1 MGNVI
6 SDFTRRAR
14 FFRPDC
20 QSVRKKPILRR
31 SDNQS
36 DTLLTGDPGKGNTHN
51 KIERLTDIFYKY
63 ETTCTITHMPAAYSR
78 RHRAG
83 RSPKATKLSVRCSFR
98 TLGGI
103 FRKSSGGTA
112 NREAGTNRE
121 PRLPMA
127 ASGQRCRT
135 QTISYHPRCNGRY
148 HPEYPPDR
156 GERRTLPFAVRS
168 GGTKRHLLLLL
179 PPLPS
184 AKGIR
189 ILQWRIPSERKRTGC
204 SLAGS
209 RRVNPEKHS
218 GQSGQSRVAAG
229 LSTVF
234 TRWKLPQRPGRKRT
248 TSTGTKPPSTSLPKI
263 AGSPSGCAATSPPN
277 GWQTNRENCFGEK
290 QPPMNTILSRSG
302 FGQP

>member
-1 MGNVI
+1 
-6 SDFTRRAR
+6 
-14 FFRPDC
+14 
-20 QSVRKKPILRR
+20 
-31 SDNQS
+31 
-36 DTLLTGDPGKGNTHN
+36 
-51 KIERLTDIFYKY
+51 
-63 ETTCTITHMPAAYSR
+63 MPAAYSR

-112 NREAGTNRE
+112 NREADTNRE

-229 LSTVF
+229 F
-234 TRWKLPQRPGRKRT
+234 RQFLPDGSCRNGPGERELHQ
-248 TSTGTKPPSTSLPKI
+248 PAQSLPLPLCRRSQVPHPD
-263 AGSPSGCAATSPPN
+263 A
-277 GWQTNRENCFGEK
+277 Q
-290 QPPMNTILSRSG
+290 QPPHQMAGRQTGKTVSGRSSP
-302 FGQP
+302 Q

>member
-1 MGNVI
+1 MYYH
-6 SDFTRRAR
+6 SHA
-14 FFRPDC
+14 C
-20 QSVRKKPILRR
+20 
-31 SDNQS
+31 
-36 DTLLTGDPGKGNTHN
+36 
-51 KIERLTDIFYKY
+51 
-63 ETTCTITHMPAAYSR
+63 CYSR

-204 SLAGS
+204 AWQAQGGS
-209 RRVNPEKHS
+209 TLKSTRAKVVRVE
-218 GQSGQSRVAAG
+218 SRQAFDSFYPMEVAATAREKENYINWHKASLYLFAEDRRFPIRMRSNLPHQMAG
-229 LSTVF
+229 RQTGKTVSG
-234 TRWKLPQRPGRKRT
+234 RSSPQ
-248 TSTGTKPPSTSLPKI
+248 
-263 AGSPSGCAATSPPN
+263 
-277 GWQTNRENCFGEK
+277 
-290 QPPMNTILSRSG
+290 
-302 FGQP
+302 